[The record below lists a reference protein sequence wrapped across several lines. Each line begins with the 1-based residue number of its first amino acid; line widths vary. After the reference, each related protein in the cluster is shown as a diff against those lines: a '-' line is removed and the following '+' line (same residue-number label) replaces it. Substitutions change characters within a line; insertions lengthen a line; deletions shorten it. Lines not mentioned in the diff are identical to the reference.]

1 MVIRM
6 RVTICFVIIQ
16 LCGHSV
22 HNTTQH
28 RSRPG
33 TAKRVK
39 LVEKG
44 LPLSEEEQIKA
55 QFPLKRSLEIS
66 VGWKQEGD
74 SFKKLRT
81 DEIIDVRAGMTKT

>member
-1 MVIRM
+1 M
-6 RVTICFVIIQ
+6 
-16 LCGHSV
+16 
-22 HNTTQH
+22 
-28 RSRPG
+28 
-33 TAKRVK
+33 
-39 LVEKG
+39 EKG

-74 SFKKLRT
+74 SSKKLRT

>member
-1 MVIRM
+1 MIPLKMKTRSM
-6 RVTICFVIIQ
+6 ST
-16 LCGHSV
+16 SAD
-22 HNTTQH
+22 TT
-28 RSRPG
+28 SSAGPRPG